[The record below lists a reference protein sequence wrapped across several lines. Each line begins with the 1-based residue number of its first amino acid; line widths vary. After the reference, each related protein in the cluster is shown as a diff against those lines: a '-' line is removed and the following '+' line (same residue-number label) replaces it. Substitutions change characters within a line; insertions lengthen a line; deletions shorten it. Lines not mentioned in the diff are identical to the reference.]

1 MRRLALSHGAQA
13 SSVAVGAEEGPRC
26 SAGVG
31 SRGEPS
37 ASRRF
42 AESEVLTL
50 GLSVE

>member
-13 SSVAVGAEEGPRC
+13 SSVAVGRAALRAWGAEGRVPD
-26 SAGVG
+26 A
-31 SRGEPS
+31 PS